1 MDAEILADEPIWGAA
16 AGEHAHEWEVGDG
29 LHGGEHEGRAEGREQ
44 VAHGSMV
51 AGSWSDG
58 RKRLDLQAVVASLA
72 ATPTLKERPVDS
84 DLLHT
89 EKILADRKT
98 FYLDL
103 KQNQRGMVVKITE
116 DVSGNRDTIMVPAE
130 ILGDF
135 IAALSD
141 IKATADEHA

>member
-1 MDAEILADEPIWGAA
+1 MSND
-16 AGEHAHEWEVGDG
+16 
-29 LHGGEHEGRAEGREQ
+29 
-44 VAHGSMV
+44 
-51 AGSWSDG
+51 
-58 RKRLDLQAVVASLA
+58 
-72 ATPTLKERPVDS
+72 

-103 KQNQRGMVVKITE
+103 KENARGKVIKITE

-135 IAALSD
+135 IAALSE
-141 IKATADEHA
+141 IQATAETSQD

>member
-1 MDAEILADEPIWGAA
+1 MD
-16 AGEHAHEWEVGDG
+16 
-29 LHGGEHEGRAEGREQ
+29 
-44 VAHGSMV
+44 
-51 AGSWSDG
+51 
-58 RKRLDLQAVVASLA
+58 
-72 ATPTLKERPVDS
+72 T

-103 KQNQRGMVVKITE
+103 KKNARGMVVKITE
-116 DVSGNRDTIMVPAE
+116 DVGGNRDTIMVPAE

-141 IKATADEHA
+141 IKDTADSQ

>member
-1 MDAEILADEPIWGAA
+1 M
-16 AGEHAHEWEVGDG
+16 HNN
-29 LHGGEHEGRAEGREQ
+29 
-44 VAHGSMV
+44 
-51 AGSWSDG
+51 
-58 RKRLDLQAVVASLA
+58 
-72 ATPTLKERPVDS
+72 

-98 FYLDL
+98 FFLDL
-103 KQNQRGMVVKITE
+103 KENARGKVVKITE

-141 IKATADEHA
+141 IKATADGE